1 MHRKFLIFGL
11 LISTFFAEAQTIPEP
26 QARDTTHLPV
36 PVPVV
41 TFVDTTLRILNLN
54 PYFSLHVDSSL
65 SYRLLINRPQKN
77 YYWYLKNAPAGLMID
92 KDNGTL
98 SFKSNKNIFRSGRLK
113 YDTEYPVHIGLQS
126 LVNPN
131 DKVDTTFSITWYN
144 TDVVVPRVKPS
155 VVSPVTVEEGY
166 KLSFNVMCEDGNFP
180 IDKILFSSSQTISNY
195 KLPKSC
201 DDSFEWVPPYDF
213 VTDADKAKEKT
224 IDLFFIG
231 TTKFNFSDTA
241 RVRVI
246 VKESLNYDIA
256 TGEFKDVNER
266 LTKWILDL
274 KYTFLQLDKR
284 VKKTKS
290 TRSAFD
296 ITTATSTVT
305 GTIFATTANK
315 DKTVNDWKADAG
327 KIMPSAGVVLIPVK
341 EAAAPQKT
349 AEQNQASLV
358 RSTIKRLEYVQ
369 FDNKLSGE
377 KDPNIA
383 AKTEN
388 LKKELRQSQIQL
400 AEVPTDIANNMSA
413 EELNRYFDSPKV
425 QKKYRL
431 K

>member
-1 MHRKFLIFGL
+1 MHRKFLIFVL
-11 LISTFFAEAQTIPEP
+11 LISTFLVEAQTIPEIRT
-26 QARDTTHLPV
+26 RDTTHLPV
-36 PVPVV
+36 SVPVV

-213 VTDADKAKEKT
+213 VTDADKVKEKT

-266 LTKWILDL
+266 LTKWIMDL

-290 TRSAFD
+290 TRSVFD
-296 ITTATSTVT
+296 IASAASTVT
-305 GTIFATTANK
+305 GTVVATTAGENK
-315 DKTVNDWKADAG
+315 NAQQTG
-327 KIMPSAGVVLIPVK
+327 KVLPSAGVVLIPVK
-341 EAAAPQKT
+341 EASAPNKP

-369 FDNKLSGE
+369 YDNKLSGE

-400 AEVPTDIANNMSA
+400 AEVPTDMANSMSA
-413 EELNRYFDSPKV
+413 GELNRYFDSPKV

>member
-1 MHRKFLIFGL
+1 MYRGFLSFVLVL
-11 LISTFFAEAQTIPEP
+11 LTTITYG
-26 QARDTTHLPV
+26 QVRDTIVVPSPDPLPR
-36 PVPVV
+36 P
-41 TFVDTTLRILNLN
+41 DSTLRIINLN

-65 SYRLLINRPQKN
+65 SYRLMINRPQKD
-77 YYWYLKNAPAGLMID
+77 YYWYLKNSPAGLQIN

-98 SFKSNKNIFRSGRLK
+98 SFRSNKDIFRSGRLK
-113 YDTEYPVHIGLQS
+113 YDTEYPVRIGVQS
-126 LVNPN
+126 LKDPH
-131 DKVDTTFSITWYN
+131 DKLDTTFSITWYN
-144 TDVVVPRVKPS
+144 TDVILPSVKPS
-155 VVSPVTVEEGY
+155 VVSPVSVEEGY
-166 KLSFNVMCEDGNFP
+166 KLSFSVMCENGNFP

-201 DDSFEWVPPYDF
+201 DDTFEWIPPYDF
-213 VTDADKAKEKT
+213 VSETDKNKERV
-224 IDLFFIG
+224 IDLFFVG
-231 TTKFNFSDTA
+231 TTKFNFADTA

-256 TGEFKDVNER
+256 NLEYKEVNDR

-284 VKKTKS
+284 VRKTRS
-290 TRSAFD
+290 TRSTFD
-296 ITTATSTVT
+296 ITSATSTVT

-315 DKTVNDWKADAG
+315 DKAVNDWKADAG

-341 EAAAPQKT
+341 EAAAPNKT

-369 FDNKLSGE
+369 FDNRLSGD
-377 KDPNIA
+377 KDPQIV

-388 LKKELRQSQIQL
+388 LRKELRQSQIQL
-400 AEVPTDIANNMSA
+400 AEVPTDIANTMSA
-413 EELNRYFDSPKV
+413 AELNAYFESPKV

-431 K
+431 R